1 MASSLVDDSFPV
13 AGLLPKKETGAL
25 TFLSKYPDFDGR
37 GVTIAI
43 LDTGVDPGAP
53 GLQITTHGLPKVVDI
68 IDTTGSGDVNTS
80 TVVEAKDGEITG
92 LTGRKLKIPPSWQ
105 NPTNRYHIGVKNAY
119 ELYPKQLKE
128 RIQKERREKLW
139 DPLHRV
145 ALAEAIRKLDAFD
158 NAHPHPT
165 KQEEK
170 LTREDLSAQV
180 DILTTADKKFSD
192 PGPVYDCVVFHDGET
207 WRAVVDTSETGDLA
221 SCVVLTSFKESQQ
234 YAAFTLAD
242 MLNYS
247 INVYEDGSVLSIVT
261 NAGSH
266 GTHVACI
273 AAAYFPDEPDKNG
286 IAPGAQIL
294 VIKIGDS
301 RLGSMETGSSLVRA
315 MIAVMEHKADLV
327 NFSYGEA
334 AHWPNSGRVCNIIT
348 EAVNDHGV
356 IFVSSA
362 GNNGPAL
369 STVGCPGGTT
379 SSVIGVGAYVSPE
392 MMVAEYSLRER
403 LPGMAYTWSSRGPSV
418 DGDLG
423 VSITAPGGAIT
434 SVPNWTLR
442 GSQLMNGTSMSS
454 PNACGGIA
462 LILSGLKAEKIS
474 YTPHCIRRAL
484 ENTALSVERVEIFA
498 QGYGLIQVEKAF
510 EHLVSFSDCPTCNLR
525 FSISTGS
532 KRGIYIRGT
541 KQSEKPRECNVTIE
555 PKYGDDIGAQEKIS
569 FTMQTTLVCE
579 ASWVSNP
586 SHLALMNASRAVSI
600 RVDPRGLSEGVHY
613 TEVQCF
619 DTANPHKGPLFR
631 IPITVVKPLQTSKQY
646 ELTWSEIEFKPGQ
659 IRRSFIQVPEGATW
673 AELTVTSLDPEQSS
687 KIVLHCIQLEDHM
700 AYRSNEFYK
709 FFQLQELGQ
718 STYPFSVRGGLILD
732 LVVAKWWASLGNTK
746 ITYSI
751 SFHSL
756 DMNQKM
762 IQMHAA
768 NGVYRFDV
776 RSHLK
781 IEEVSPTITIKN
793 CVQPLRPNDCK
804 INPLGARDVLPN
816 GRQIYEIVL
825 TYNFHQSKTSEIT
838 PNCPLLSDLLYESE
852 YESQLWLLFDN
863 NKQYMGAGDAYPN
876 QYTIK
881 LDKGDY
887 TIRLQVRHEHK
898 DLLEKLKDMVML
910 IDQKLSSSLNVD
922 CYQTMSNALNGK
934 SKFNTVTVQ
943 SGDSVAVFV
952 PPVSD
957 DKLPKGA
964 SLGQMLTGTITLAK
978 HEPGKTGRR
987 KKGHMAG
994 CVSDGKR
1001 NLGPRPDSYPFIY
1014 VLTQTPHKPHVTKTE
1029 KAKEKTKE
1037 EEFQEALRDFK
1048 ISWITK
1054 LESDT
1059 LYQELLASYPN
1070 HLPLHV
1076 TQVTAKDSHKDRNK
1090 MLPEIVQLADKVVSL
1105 IDQSALASYFAMKT
1119 DTRPD
1124 AQSFKVENEKLK
1136 AYLINCLVIK
1146 GCALADRILA
1156 IRAEGETTSEEE
1168 TKLLEQMNQTFN
1180 DVQKW
1185 AESEEKKVGTRKKVL
1200 PFTVKFAQV
1209 RNYYGRQ
1216 LKGLIKLN
1224 DDSRPS
1230 KESDRKAIEVYKKLG
1245 WDHLVRHT
1253 ENSIPVKYPPHY
1265 IPF

>member
-1 MASSLVDDSFPV
+1 MVSLVDKGFP
-13 AGLLPKKETGAL
+13 ASGLLPKKETGA
-25 TFLSKYPDFDGR
+25 TAFLSKYPEYDGR

-53 GLQITTHGLPKVVDI
+53 GLQVTSQGLPKIVDI

-80 TVVEAKDGEITG
+80 TVVEAKDGEVTG
-92 LTGRKLKIPPSWQ
+92 LTGRKLQIPPSWQ
-105 NPTNRYHIGVKNAY
+105 NPTNRYHIGVKNVY
-119 ELYPKQLKE
+119 ELYPKPLKE

-145 ALAEAIRKLDAFD
+145 ALAEAIRRLDAFD
-158 NAHPHPT
+158 NAHSHPT

-170 LTREDLSAQV
+170 LARDDLAAQV
-180 DILTTADKKFSD
+180 DLLTTSDKKYND

-221 SCVVLTSFKESQQ
+221 SCVVLTSYKESQQ
-234 YAAFTLAD
+234 YAAFSLAD

-247 INVYEDGSVLSIVT
+247 INIYDDGNILNIVT

-273 AAAYFPDEPDKNG
+273 AAANFPDEPEKNG
-286 IAPGAQIL
+286 VAPGAQVL

-315 MIAVMEHKADLV
+315 MIAVIEHKADLV

-334 AHWPNSGRVCNIIT
+334 AHWPNNGRVCNIIT
-348 EAVNDHGV
+348 EAVNIHGI
-356 IFVSSA
+356 IFVASA

-379 SSVIGVGAYVSPE
+379 SSVIGVGACVSPE
-392 MMVAEYSLRER
+392 MMAAEYSLRER
-403 LPGMAYTWSSRGPSV
+403 LPSMAYTWSSRGPSV

-442 GSQLMNGTSMSS
+442 GAQLMNGTSMSS

-462 LILSGLKAEKIS
+462 LILSGLKAENICYS
-474 YTPHCIRRAL
+474 PYSIRRAL
-484 ENTALSVERVEIFA
+484 ENTACNVERIEVFA
-498 QGYGLIQVEKAF
+498 QGYGLMQVDKAF
-510 EHLVSFSDCPTCNLR
+510 EHLVRYSDCKTRNIR
-525 FSISTGS
+525 FCVLTGG
-532 KRGIYIRGT
+532 KRGIYIREAN
-541 KQSEKPRECNVTIE
+541 KSEKPSEFNVTID
-555 PKYGDDIGAQEKIS
+555 PKYGENICAQEKIS
-569 FTMQTTLVCE
+569 FTMHTSLVCD
-579 ASWVSNP
+579 ALWVSAP
-586 SHLALMNASRAVSI
+586 SHLALMNTSRSVSI
-600 RVDPRGLSEGVHY
+600 RVDPRGLNEGVHY
-613 TEVQCF
+613 SEVQCF
-619 DTANPHKGPLFR
+619 DTADPHKGPLFR
-631 IPITVVKPLQTSKQY
+631 IPITVIKSQKPSKQY
-646 ELTWSEIEFKPGQ
+646 DASWGETEFKPGQ

-673 AELTVTSLDPEQSS
+673 AELNITSLDPEATS
-687 KIVLHCIQLEDHM
+687 KFVLHCIQLEDHM

-709 FFQLQELGQ
+709 FFHLQELGNN
-718 STYPFSVRGGLILD
+718 TYPFSVKGGLVLE

-768 NGVYRFDV
+768 NGIYRLDIKSSL
-776 RSHLK
+776 R

-793 CVQPLRPNDCK
+793 CVQPLRPNDSK
-804 INPLGARDVLPN
+804 VSPLGARDVVPN
-816 GRQIYEIVL
+816 GRQIYEIIL

-876 QYTIK
+876 AYTMK

-887 TIRLQVRHEHK
+887 TIRLQVRHENR

-910 IDQKLSSSLNVD
+910 IDQKLSSSLSVD
-922 CYQTMSNALNGK
+922 CFQSVTSALNGK
-934 SKFNTVTVQ
+934 SKFNTATVQ
-943 SGDSVAVFV
+943 AGGSVAVFI
-952 PPVSD
+952 PPVPD

-978 HEPGKTGRR
+978 NEPGKT
-987 KKGHMAG
+987 
-994 CVSDGKR
+994 
-1001 NLGPRPDSYPFIY
+1001 DSYPFIY
-1014 VLTQTPHKPHVTKTE
+1014 VLTQTPHKPHAAKAEKT
-1029 KAKEKTKE
+1029 KEKTKE
-1037 EEFQEALRDFK
+1037 EEFAEALRDFK

-1054 LESDT
+1054 LEGDNI
-1059 LYQELLASYPN
+1059 YEELMDNYPD

-1076 TQVTAKDSHKDRNK
+1076 TQLTAKDAHKDRTK
-1090 MLPEIVQLADKVVSL
+1090 MLSEVIELADKVISL
-1105 IDQSALASYFAMKT
+1105 IDQTALASYFALKN
-1119 DTRPD
+1119 DTRAD
-1124 AQSFKVENEKLK
+1124 AISFKVENDRFKL
-1136 AYLINCLVIK
+1136 YLINALVVK
-1146 GCALADRILA
+1146 GCALADKILA
-1156 IRAEGETTSEEE
+1156 IKAVGEVLSSTCMEE
-1168 TKLLEQMNQTFN
+1168 TDLQEQMDLTFKE
-1180 DVQKW
+1180 VQKW
-1185 AESEEKKVGTRKKVL
+1185 GDPEEKKVL
-1200 PFTVKFAQV
+1200 PFTIKHAQV
-1209 RNYYGRQ
+1209 HDHYGRQ
-1216 LKGLIKLN
+1216 LRGLNKMN

-1230 KESDRKAIEVYKKLG
+1230 KDTDRKAIEVYKKLG
-1245 WDHLVRHT
+1245 WDHLVRHI
-1253 ENSIPVKYPPHY
+1253 ENSIPVKYPQHY